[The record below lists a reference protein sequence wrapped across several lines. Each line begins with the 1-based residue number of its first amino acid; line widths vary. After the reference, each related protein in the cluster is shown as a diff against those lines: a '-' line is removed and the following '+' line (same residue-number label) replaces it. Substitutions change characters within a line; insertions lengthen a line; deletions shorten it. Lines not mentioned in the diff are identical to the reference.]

1 MSYQTLQ
8 TIQYALERLL
18 EQTNVKLGEYRHKL
32 SELTCDSDYE
42 TTLYLECEANRY
54 FFKTEDIKTA
64 LQEVNEELTII
75 RYRAEGKEVRRY
87 EY

>member
-18 EQTNVKLGEYRHKL
+18 EQTNVKLGECRHKL
-32 SELTCDSDYE
+32 SQLTCDTDYE
-42 TTLYLECEANRY
+42 TTLFLECEANRY

-64 LQEVNEELTII
+64 LAEVNEELTII
-75 RYRAEGKEVRRY
+75 RYRAEGKDIERMK
-87 EY
+87 